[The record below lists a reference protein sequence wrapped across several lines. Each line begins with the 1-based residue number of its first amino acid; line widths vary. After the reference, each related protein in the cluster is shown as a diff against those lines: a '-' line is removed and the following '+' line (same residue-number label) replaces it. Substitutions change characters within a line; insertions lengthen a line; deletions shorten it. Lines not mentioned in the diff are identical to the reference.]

1 MENLYE
7 NCLFLNEDLK
17 HKAVGLLISP
27 DYAHISD
34 FGRFETKMRQ
44 AQSISELESVK
55 KQLDEYNN
63 FQKSHYKRQQAKY
76 KGSFNKAAY
85 DNSLEFLNKYY
96 ERTLKVYEKEKL
108 RLKK

>member
-1 MENLYE
+1 MENIRE
-7 NCLFLNEDLK
+7 NCIFLTEDLK
-17 HKAVGLLISP
+17 HKAVGLLIHP

-34 FGRFETKMRQ
+34 FGRFEIRMHQ
-44 AQSISELESVK
+44 AQSISELEAVK

-63 FQKSHYKRQQAKY
+63 LQKSHYKRQQNKY

-96 ERTLKVYEKEKL
+96 EKTLKVYEKEKL
-108 RLKK
+108 RLNK